1 MSNSYSRAEQKTK
14 ERFIYMAEIKQ
25 ININNATYD
34 INLPSG
40 VSVDVK
46 AVKAGSVTTAGSVT
60 AGSVTANSITDT
72 SLKNRKVI
80 GTSSGGTLEAHELAI
95 SDIKDLQTTLNGKA
109 ASSHSHTFASV
120 TSRGEAFLS

>member
-1 MSNSYSRAEQKTK
+1 MP
-14 ERFIYMAEIKQ
+14 EIKQ

-46 AVKAGSVTTAGSVT
+46 EVKAAKGVSANSVSAN
-60 AGSVTANSITDT
+60 SVTANSITDT

-95 SDIKDLQTTLNGKA
+95 SDIKELQAALNGKA
-109 ASSHSHTFASV
+109 ASSHSHTFASI

>member
-1 MSNSYSRAEQKTK
+1 
-14 ERFIYMAEIKQ
+14 MAEIKQ

-46 AVKAGSVTTAGSVT
+46 AVKAANGVTANSIT

-80 GTSSGGTLEAHELAI
+80 GTSSEGTLEAHELAI
-95 SDIKDLQTTLNGKA
+95 SDVKELQTALNGKA
-109 ASSHSHTFASV
+109 PSSHSHTFASI
-120 TSRGEAFLS
+120 TSRGEENLE

>member
-1 MSNSYSRAEQKTK
+1 
-14 ERFIYMAEIKQ
+14 MAEIKQ

-34 INLPSG
+34 INLPNG
-40 VSVDVK
+40 VSVDVQ
-46 AVKAGSVTTAGSVT
+46 AVKAAGSVT
-60 AGSVTANSITDT
+60 AGSVTANSIADT

-80 GTSSGGTLEAHELAI
+80 GTSSEGTLEAHELAI

-109 ASSHSHTFASV
+109 PSSHSHTFASI

>member
-1 MSNSYSRAEQKTK
+1 
-14 ERFIYMAEIKQ
+14 MAEIKQ

-80 GTSSGGTLEAHELAI
+80 GTSSEGTLEAHELAI

>member
-1 MSNSYSRAEQKTK
+1 
-14 ERFIYMAEIKQ
+14 MAEIKQ

-34 INLPSG
+34 INLPNN
-40 VSVDVK
+40 VSVDVQ
-46 AVKAGSVTTAGSVT
+46 AVKAAKGVT

-80 GTSSGGTLEAHELAI
+80 GTSSEGTLEAHELAI
-95 SDIKDLQTTLNGKA
+95 SDIKELQTTLNGKA
-109 ASSHSHTFASV
+109 PSSHSHTFASI

>member
-1 MSNSYSRAEQKTK
+1 
-14 ERFIYMAEIKQ
+14 MAEIKQ

-46 AVKAGSVTTAGSVT
+46 AVKV
-60 AGSVTANSITDT
+60 AGSVTANSIADT

-80 GTSSGGTLEAHELAI
+80 GTSSEGTLEAHELAI

-109 ASSHSHTFASV
+109 PSSHSHTFASI
-120 TSRGEAFLS
+120 TSRGEENLE

>member
-1 MSNSYSRAEQKTK
+1 MSNSYSQAKQKAK

-46 AVKAGSVTTAGSVT
+46 AVKAAGSVSANSVT
-60 AGSVTANSITDT
+60 ANSVTANSITDT

-95 SDIKDLQTTLNGKA
+95 SDIKELQTTLNGKA
-109 ASSHSHTFASV
+109 PSSHSHTFASI

>member
-1 MSNSYSRAEQKTK
+1 MSNSYSRAKQKTK
-14 ERFIYMAEIKQ
+14 ERFIYMPEIKQ

-46 AVKAGSVTTAGSVT
+46 AVKAANGVNAN
-60 AGSVTANSITDT
+60 SVTANSITDT

-80 GTSSGGTLEAHELAI
+80 GTSSAGTLEAHELAI
-95 SDIKDLQTTLNGKA
+95 SDIKELQTTLNGKA
-109 ASSHSHTFASV
+109 PSSHSHTFASI

>member
-1 MSNSYSRAEQKTK
+1 
-14 ERFIYMAEIKQ
+14 MAEIKQ

-80 GTSSGGTLEAHELAI
+80 GTSSEGTLEAHELAI

-109 ASSHSHTFASV
+109 ASSHSHTFGSV

>member
-1 MSNSYSRAEQKTK
+1 
-14 ERFIYMAEIKQ
+14 MAEIKQ

>member
-1 MSNSYSRAEQKTK
+1 
-14 ERFIYMAEIKQ
+14 MAEIKQ

-46 AVKAGSVTTAGSVT
+46 AVKAANGVTAGGSVT
-60 AGSVTANSITDT
+60 AGSVKANSITDI

-80 GTSSGGTLEAHELAI
+80 GTSSEGTLEAHELAI
-95 SDIKDLQTTLNGKA
+95 SDIKELQTTLNGKA
-109 ASSHSHTFASV
+109 PSSHSHTFASV

>member
-1 MSNSYSRAEQKTK
+1 
-14 ERFIYMAEIKQ
+14 MAEIKQ

-80 GTSSGGTLEAHELAI
+80 GTSSEGTLEAHELAI

-109 ASSHSHTFASV
+109 ASSHSHTFASI

>member
-1 MSNSYSRAEQKTK
+1 
-14 ERFIYMAEIKQ
+14 MAEIKQ

-46 AVKAGSVTTAGSVT
+46 AVKAAKGVTADSATVTNSVK
-60 AGSVTANSITDT
+60 AGSVTANSVTDT

-80 GTSSGGTLEAHELAI
+80 GTSSEGTLEAHELAI

-109 ASSHSHTFASV
+109 PSSHSHTFASI
-120 TSRGEAFLS
+120 TSRGEENLE

>member
-1 MSNSYSRAEQKTK
+1 MP
-14 ERFIYMAEIKQ
+14 EIKQ

-40 VSVDVK
+40 VNVDV
-46 AVKAGSVTTAGSVT
+46 ASVKAANGVKAKSVAADSVT
-60 AGSVTANSITDT
+60 AGSVTANSVTDT

-80 GTSSGGTLEAHELAI
+80 GTSSEGTLEAHELAI

-109 ASSHSHTFASV
+109 PSSHSHTFASI

>member
-1 MSNSYSRAEQKTK
+1 
-14 ERFIYMAEIKQ
+14 MAEIKQ

-46 AVKAGSVTTAGSVT
+46 AVKAGSVTTAGSVK

-72 SLKNRKVI
+72 SLKSRKVI
-80 GTSSGGTLEAHELAI
+80 GTSSEGTLEAHELAI

-109 ASSHSHTFASV
+109 ASSHSHTFASI

>member
-1 MSNSYSRAEQKTK
+1 
-14 ERFIYMAEIKQ
+14 MAEIKQ

-46 AVKAGSVTTAGSVT
+46 AVKAANDVTAGGSVTAGSVK

-72 SLKNRKVI
+72 SLKSRKVI
-80 GTSSGGTLEAHELAI
+80 GTSSEGTLEAHELAI

-109 ASSHSHTFASV
+109 ASSHSHTFASI

>member
-1 MSNSYSRAEQKTK
+1 
-14 ERFIYMAEIKQ
+14 MAEIKQ

-46 AVKAGSVTTAGSVT
+46 AIKAGSVTTAGSVT

-80 GTSSGGTLEAHELAI
+80 GTSSEGTLEAHELAI

-109 ASSHSHTFASV
+109 ASSHSHTFASI

>member
-1 MSNSYSRAEQKTK
+1 
-14 ERFIYMAEIKQ
+14 MAEIKQ

-46 AVKAGSVTTAGSVT
+46 AVKAANGVT

-80 GTSSGGTLEAHELAI
+80 GTSSEGTLEAHELAI
-95 SDIKDLQTTLNGKA
+95 SDIKELQTTLNGKA
-109 ASSHSHTFASV
+109 PSSHSHTFSSI